1 MLQEL
6 LVHGFAHHHLLIEL
20 DQEFLGLLT
29 AHFVDLGFKR
39 AQTKLLLQSQ
49 LSRFVHRSTIQL
61 EKQPLQKLLRQIHTQ
76 VIFVLLT
83 LTELEHLA

>member
-1 MLQEL
+1 
-6 LVHGFAHHHLLIEL
+6 
-20 DQEFLGLLT
+20 
-29 AHFVDLGFKR
+29 
-39 AQTKLLLQSQ
+39 